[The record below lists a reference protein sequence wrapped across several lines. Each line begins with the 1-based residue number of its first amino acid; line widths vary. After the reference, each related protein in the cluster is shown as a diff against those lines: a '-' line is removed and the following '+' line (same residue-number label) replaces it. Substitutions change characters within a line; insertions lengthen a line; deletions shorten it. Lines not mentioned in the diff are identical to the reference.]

1 MLHNS
6 QCATNYGFIMAR
18 DVAMVTVPTLLLL
31 ISHLPFVI
39 HHVPDDLKVPQVI
52 IAQQLVLLSGV
63 EQREVLHNDGCR
75 HKKRY

>member
-1 MLHNS
+1 MCHQLWFHHGQRCCHGN
-6 QCATNYGFIMAR
+6 I
-18 DVAMVTVPTLLLL
+18 VLLL